1 MWDNFKNYGDSPEN
15 AFETLCNQLF
25 ERYLQRKYKK
35 ELLKFS
41 VINGA
46 GGDGGIEAYGE
57 LNTGAIVAI
66 QSKWFLTSMQASQ
79 VNQVKKSIVAGLG
92 IRPNISEYFVCI
104 PRNLASK
111 KRGKG
116 GKISQNTEEDRVNK
130 LVNDIKKVYK
140 DLTLTWWFTDDILKE
155 LQLPCNEGIHR
166 YWFDKEIIDFQ

>member
-130 LVNDIKKVYK
+130 LVSDIKIGRAHV
-140 DLTLTWWFTDDILKE
+140 
-155 LQLPCNEGIHR
+155 
-166 YWFDKEIIDFQ
+166 